1 MSKKDLEKL
10 ANDIEKGLSK
20 EYRAEIDSNNIVFTY
35 NESIIKREINDEL
48 SLLKK
53 EFPLIAN
60 ISINDAD
67 INRISKEAVAELNK
81 VFLSSKSIYLSKD
94 RTERQ
99 AQINQGKIF
108 LSGEGSTF
116 DAITRLIKPVK
127 KKVLED
133 VENLLSLKFKDL
145 EKSKNPTANSSYT
158 IQFLNIE
165 HVYSVSDLR
174 MANVFLQ
181 SKGSKRKTINFLNK
195 LKENSSNLVRE
206 IIDDYILTIVS
217 KVSDNNQT
225 SLKKVTL
232 ELEWKSERRNKEVG
246 REQIK
251 ARKRALF
258 KYIELLLYK
267 QIKHR
272 KTLNTSD
279 SIEELYAKK
288 IINNL
293 DSSLPR
299 SRKIRKKLNNEKI
312 KPGVSKVKN
321 SFGVASKIKSKKGA
335 TMGALGISAPKVT
348 ESRFSEP
355 EEIGP
360 SPLQVLNYINSKL
373 PGTIEKNME
382 FPRLEYQ
389 TGRFA
394 RSVEAVN
401 MQQTRQGFPSIAYT
415 YQRNPYQ
422 VFEMGLGRFP
432 WATPERDPRKLID
445 RSIREIAAEMLKTR
459 IYTRRI

>member
-1 MSKKDLEKL
+1 MSKEALEKL
-10 ANDIEKGLSK
+10 AKDIETGLSK
-20 EYRAEIDSNNIVFTY
+20 EYRKEIDTNNIIFTY
-35 NESIIKREINDEL
+35 SESIIKREINDEL

-53 EFPLIAN
+53 EFPLIGN
-60 ISINDAD
+60 ISITDTE
-67 INRISKEAVAELNK
+67 INRISKEAVVALDK
-81 VFLSSKSIYLSKD
+81 VFLSSKSRYLSKD
-94 RTERQ
+94 KTERQ

-116 DAITRLIKPVK
+116 DALTRVIKPVK
-127 KKVLED
+127 KKILED

-174 MANVFLQ
+174 MTNVFLQ
-181 SKGSKRKTINFLNK
+181 SRGSKRKTINFLNK

-217 KVSDNNQT
+217 KVSDKET
-225 SLKKVTL
+225 SLKNVTL

-258 KYIELLLYK
+258 KYIELLLSK

-312 KPGVSKVKN
+312 KPSVSKVKN

-335 TMGALGISAPKVT
+335 TMGALGISAPKVI
-348 ESRFSEP
+348 ENRSSNP

-360 SPLQVLNYINSKL
+360 SPLQVLNYINSRL

-382 FPRLEYQ
+382 FPGLEYQ

-401 MQQTRQGFPSIAYT
+401 IQQTRQGFPSIAYT

-445 RSIREIAAEMLKTR
+445 RSIREIAAEMLKAR